1 MGFLS
6 LVTPHSHLLTASDA
20 GHLQSLWSFQPCLL
34 LLLASINPLQA
45 GFGVHSCSNCSLSSD
60 KPSCLSSVSPTSFNV
75 GTANPFHPFNFLP
88 CLPEQPVLITPPC
101 GIFAVQILPL
111 NPKVHGPPL
120 STASAPFC
128 RISSFSSVM
137 ITFLQIIYTA
147 SDSFSSFVPI
157 AYWTL
162 LQVEPYTSSRAKSS
176 SISK

>member
-20 GHLQSLWSFQPCLL
+20 GHLQSLRSFQPCLL

-45 GFGVHSCSNCSLSSD
+45 GFGVHSCSNYSLSSD
-60 KPSCLSSVSPTSFNV
+60 KPSCLSSVSPTSFNM
-75 GTANPFHPFNFLP
+75 GTANPFCPFNFLP

-101 GIFAVQILPL
+101 VIFAVQILPL

-137 ITFLQIIYTA
+137 ITFLQIIPKSIYIA
-147 SDSFSSFVPI
+147 SDFFFGFVPI

-162 LQVEPYTSSRAKSS
+162 S
-176 SISK
+176 